1 MENPNGAAVRFLI
14 EGAEAAPI
22 LERNEAYE
30 RLMLLFDGNDA
41 EALAAARAQ
50 WSELKASG
58 HTLSYYQQT
67 EDGRREKRG

>member
-1 MENPNGAAVRFLI
+1 LI

-22 LERNEAYE
+22 LERGDSYE

-50 WSELKASG
+50 WSELKTSG
-58 HTLSYYQQT
+58 RTLSYWQQT
-67 EDGRREKRG
+67 EDGRWQKRG